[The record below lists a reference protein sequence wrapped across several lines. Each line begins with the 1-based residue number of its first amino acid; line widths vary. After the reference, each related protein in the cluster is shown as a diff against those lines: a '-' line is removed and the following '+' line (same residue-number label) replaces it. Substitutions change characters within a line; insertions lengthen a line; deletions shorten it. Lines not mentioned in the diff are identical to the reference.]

1 MTHPKVKLIL
11 EVLLFVYTTSIVLG
25 RLYCGMHGFFD
36 VFIGSVLG
44 AILSLVQWFYG
55 DALDHFI
62 YTGSFTAPIIVT
74 LIILLLVRVH
84 PEPADDC
91 PCFDDSVAFAGVAI
105 GAELG
110 YWHYSHSGLAW
121 DFPVPATTPFQLEV
135 LGWPKTIARIAVGI
149 VMILA
154 WREVMKPTLLRLLPP
169 VFRVVE
175 KLGLSLPRKFF
186 VQASEY
192 KRVPKHLK
200 DDDMMPSVSEIPS
213 LLTSMRH
220 PRRTRSV
227 SVGPQSEAD
236 AYETMAYREKR
247 RKEDASS
254 FAANTTADFRG
265 NLKNDSPGYFG
276 MNTSDHS
283 SDKPPISGLLPTP
296 ASSNVDLYRQMLGTD
311 PVLYTPLTPN
321 SEKAIDG
328 SNSHRGSEDRR
339 RYEKEEREMFSNL
352 EKPRVRYDVEVITKL
367 IVYAGIALIA
377 VEGGP
382 VVFDIIGLGFGK
394 QTA

>member
-1 MTHPKVKLIL
+1 
-11 EVLLFVYTTSIVLG
+11 
-25 RLYCGMHGFFD
+25 
-36 VFIGSVLG
+36 
-44 AILSLVQWFYG
+44 
-55 DALDHFI
+55 
-62 YTGSFTAPIIVT
+62 
-74 LIILLLVRVH
+74 
-84 PEPADDC
+84 
-91 PCFDDSVAFAGVAI
+91 
-105 GAELG
+105 
-110 YWHYSHSGLAW
+110 
-121 DFPVPATTPFQLEV
+121 
-135 LGWPKTIARIAVGI
+135 
-149 VMILA
+149 
-154 WREVMKPTLLRLLPP
+154 
-169 VFRVVE
+169 
-175 KLGLSLPRKFF
+175 
-186 VQASEY
+186 
-192 KRVPKHLK
+192 
-200 DDDMMPSVSEIPS
+200 MMPSVSEIPS

-367 IVYAGIALIA
+367 IVYAGTISNLSY
-377 VEGGP
+377 
-382 VVFDIIGLGFGK
+382 DIL
-394 QTA
+394 

>member
-1 MTHPKVKLIL
+1 MIHTLASGVFFTGVLKDLLCLPRPLSPPLYRISMSRSAALEYGFPSTHSTNALSVVVYSLFALNSPDSMTHPKVKLIL

-186 VQASEY
+186 VQAS
-192 KRVPKHLK
+192 
-200 DDDMMPSVSEIPS
+200 
-213 LLTSMRH
+213 
-220 PRRTRSV
+220 
-227 SVGPQSEAD
+227 
-236 AYETMAYREKR
+236 
-247 RKEDASS
+247 
-254 FAANTTADFRG
+254 
-265 NLKNDSPGYFG
+265 
-276 MNTSDHS
+276 
-283 SDKPPISGLLPTP
+283 
-296 ASSNVDLYRQMLGTD
+296 
-311 PVLYTPLTPN
+311 
-321 SEKAIDG
+321 
-328 SNSHRGSEDRR
+328 
-339 RYEKEEREMFSNL
+339 
-352 EKPRVRYDVEVITKL
+352 
-367 IVYAGIALIA
+367 
-377 VEGGP
+377 
-382 VVFDIIGLGFGK
+382 
-394 QTA
+394 